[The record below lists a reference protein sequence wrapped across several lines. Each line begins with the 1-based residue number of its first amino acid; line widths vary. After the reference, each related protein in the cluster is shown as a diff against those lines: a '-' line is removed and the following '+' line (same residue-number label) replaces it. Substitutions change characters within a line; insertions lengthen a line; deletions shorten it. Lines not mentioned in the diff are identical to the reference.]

1 MNKKHYLGV
10 SRTPKCGMKQAGK
23 FYRAGLLGLT
33 TVSALVVPAL
43 AEGEEGGGDALSI
56 LSNLNDMIFSV
67 VRLVGIAGA
76 IWGIVQLG
84 MSISGHDPSQ
94 RLQGILTLVGSL
106 LIIFAREILQAIGAM

>member
-1 MNKKHYLGV
+1 MHKEIKEQNSLHRKRGPKKL
-10 SRTPKCGMKQAGK
+10 SRGCV
-23 FYRAGLLGLT
+23 LGLAL
-33 TVSALVVPAL
+33 SAACTLPAL